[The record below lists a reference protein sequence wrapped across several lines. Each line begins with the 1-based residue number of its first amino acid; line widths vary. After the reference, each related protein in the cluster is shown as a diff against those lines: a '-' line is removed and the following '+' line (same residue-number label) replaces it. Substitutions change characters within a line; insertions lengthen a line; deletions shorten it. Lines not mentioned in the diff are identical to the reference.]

1 MEMIIRTQR
10 LSKEYNKIFRVK
22 DIDLRV
28 PKGAVYGFLGPNG
41 AGKSTTLKMLLG
53 LAKPTQ
59 GNINILGKELNEKN
73 RISILKDIGS
83 LIESPSYYGHL
94 TGLENMIIMQRL
106 LDLPKKNINEA
117 LKIVRLENQ
126 K

>member
-1 MEMIIRTQR
+1 M
-10 LSKEYNKIFRVK
+10 
-22 DIDLRV
+22 
-28 PKGAVYGFLGPNG
+28 
-41 AGKSTTLKMLLG
+41 
-53 LAKPTQ
+53 
-59 GNINILGKELNEKN
+59 KN

-94 TGLENMIIMQRL
+94 TGLENMTIMQRL
-106 LDLPKKNINEA
+106 LDLPKNVNEA